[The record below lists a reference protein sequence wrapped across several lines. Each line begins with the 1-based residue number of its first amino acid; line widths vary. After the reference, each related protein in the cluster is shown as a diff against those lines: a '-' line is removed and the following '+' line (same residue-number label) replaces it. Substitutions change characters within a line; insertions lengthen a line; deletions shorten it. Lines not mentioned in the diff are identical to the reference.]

1 MSALKVF
8 LSQVDEAEATP
19 AGTGVVLNGQSTE
32 RVWIQGI
39 VVESQD
45 LTLVVDDGTSI
56 AHVFAPE
63 AMADTL
69 RPGAYVS
76 LICLVSAMW
85 EADQEIV
92 ALRLVSCCDLS
103 DQGLTAEMSW
113 YLEVVQR
120 QTSEP

>member
-69 RPGAYVS
+69 RPGAS
-76 LICLVSAMW
+76 DECRCQSGCL
-85 EADQEIV
+85 
-92 ALRLVSCCDLS
+92 LRQVGKLL
-103 DQGLTAEMSW
+103 
-113 YLEVVQR
+113 
-120 QTSEP
+120 